1 MEKKYLVLIYGKIR
15 SKNNF
20 ILYYNKQDA
29 IYRAKDEYAVMIQ
42 LQAKYPNDLDT
53 PTDVELICLNN
64 CEHIDFL
71 KEK

>member
-20 ILYYNKQDA
+20 ILYYNKKDA
-29 IYRAKDEYAVMIQ
+29 INRAKDEYDVMQ
-42 LQAKYPNDLDT
+42 HLQEKYPNDVDT
-53 PTDVELICLNN
+53 PTDVELVCLDN

-71 KEK
+71 KEE

>member
-20 ILYYNKQDA
+20 ILYYNEKDA
-29 IYRAKDEYAVMIQ
+29 INRAKDEYDVMQ
-42 LQAKYPNDLDT
+42 HLQEKYPNDVDT
-53 PTDVELICLNN
+53 PTDVELVCLDK

-71 KEK
+71 KEE